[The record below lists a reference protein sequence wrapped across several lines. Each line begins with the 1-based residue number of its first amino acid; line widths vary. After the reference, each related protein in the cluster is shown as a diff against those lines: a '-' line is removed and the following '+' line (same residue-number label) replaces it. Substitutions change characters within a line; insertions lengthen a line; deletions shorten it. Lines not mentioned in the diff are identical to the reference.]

1 MLDYKLLEGLA
12 AVVQEQGFDKASRT
26 LHLTQSAISHRIK
39 TLEEQTGQILLVRGT
54 PPKPT
59 PAGQRVLKHFRLVQ
73 SLENDL
79 EESLSPHPRDGF
91 VSLVL
96 GVNADSLATWFLPAI
111 RPFLDSER
119 ILLDLLIEDQE
130 ITHRLLANGEV
141 IGCITS
147 EAEPSQGCTAHPLGT
162 MTYRLMAT
170 REFVATWFPGG
181 LTREA
186 APKAPAVI
194 FNRRDGLHHSM
205 LSGLFPEFEQSFP
218 AHYIPSSEQFVRV
231 ITQGHGYGLIPDLQL
246 GDIPGRECLEECAP
260 GHALPIPLFWHTW
273 TRQSD
278 LLGRFTAALVES
290 GGRLLASLK

>member
-1 MLDYKLLEGLA
+1 MLDYKLLEALA
-12 AVVQEQGFDKASRT
+12 AVVQEQGFDKASKI

-39 TLEEQTGQILLVRGT
+39 TLEEQTGQILLIREN
-54 PPKPT
+54 PPRPT

-73 SLENDL
+73 SLEDDL

-111 RPFLDSER
+111 RSFLDREK
-119 ILLDLLIEDQE
+119 ILLDLLIDDQE

-147 EAEPSQGCTAHPLGT
+147 EKEPSQGCTAHPLGI
-162 MTYRLMAT
+162 MSYRLMAT
-170 REFVATWFPGG
+170 RKFISTWFPGG

-186 APKAPAVI
+186 ATKAPAVI
-194 FNRRDGLHHSM
+194 FNRRDGLHTSM
-205 LSGLFPEFEQSFP
+205 LSHLFSDFSHSFP

-246 GDIPGRECLEECAP
+246 EKLPDSDRLEECAP
-260 GHALPIPLFWHTW
+260 GHALPIALFWHTW
-273 TRQSD
+273 TRQSE
-278 LLGRFTAALVES
+278 LLARFTDVLVQGGIQALSHSE
-290 GGRLLASLK
+290 

>member
-1 MLDYKLLEGLA
+1 MLDYKLLEALA
-12 AVVQEQGFDKASRT
+12 AVVREQGFDKASKI

-39 TLEEQTGQILLVRGT
+39 TLEEQTAQILLIRGN
-54 PPKPT
+54 PPRPT

-73 SLENDL
+73 GLEDDL

-111 RPFLDSER
+111 RPFLDREK
-119 ILLDLLIEDQE
+119 IVLDLLIEDQE

-147 EAEPSQGCTAHPLGT
+147 EKEPSQGCTAHPLGI
-162 MTYRLMAT
+162 MSYRLMAT
-170 REFVATWFPGG
+170 REFVSTWFPGG

-186 APKAPAVI
+186 ATKAPAVI
-194 FNRRDGLHHSM
+194 FNRRDGLHASM
-205 LSGLFPEFEQSFP
+205 LSHLFPDFSHSFP

-246 GDIPGRECLEECAP
+246 EKLPDSDQLEECAP
-260 GHALPIPLFWHTW
+260 GHALPILLFWHTW
-273 TRQSD
+273 TRQSE
-278 LLGRFTAALVES
+278 LLARFTDVLVQGGIQALSHLE
-290 GGRLLASLK
+290 

>member
-1 MLDYKLLEGLA
+1 MLDYKLLEALA
-12 AVVQEQGFDKASRT
+12 AVVQEQGFDKASKI

-54 PPKPT
+54 PPKTT

-73 SLENDL
+73 NLENDL

-111 RPFLDSER
+111 RPFLDREK

-141 IGCITS
+141 IGCVTS
-147 EAEPSQGCTAHPLGT
+147 EPDPSQGCTAHPLGI
-162 MTYRLMAT
+162 MTYRLVAT
-170 REFVATWFPGG
+170 REFVRTWFPNG

-186 APKAPAVI
+186 ATRAPAVI

-205 LSGLFPEFEQSFP
+205 LTGLFPDFDHSFP

-246 GDIPGRECLEECAP
+246 QELQGREQLEECAP
-260 GHALPIPLFWHTW
+260 GHTLPIPLFWHTW
-273 TRQSD
+273 TRQSE
-278 LLGRFTAALVES
+278 LLARFTAALVK
-290 GGRLLASLK
+290 GGGTLLT